1 MSMPL
6 RLVGF
11 IATITIYSI
20 IFIANIHSNLDISS
34 VKDISDGPLRLPPP
48 HVEENY
54 DISKL
59 RIIAFPHGT
68 FYFGSDSQQAKI
80 PKSDAFDPS
89 ASWTPLQRELLND
102 ADINIEVEKKR
113 CASYNFGF
121 PSNATLPLKR
131 RRLFYG
137 AMISGDSAEVLKA
150 TSTEQYN
157 IYHTVSLIESNST
170 HNLSPKKWR
179 FFGSENATKELHWL
193 YQLYGPNTKVS
204 MDYYVTSLSS
214 VNDPMYLDYYQREG
228 IAFRWK
234 LNGMRPDDIAIV
246 GDLDETYSRD
256 FLRALQICDVP
267 QFRPGQTCRGPKVIA
282 STLMF
287 ESSPE
292 CAWKERRWYHPG

>member
-1 MSMPL
+1 M
-6 RLVGF
+6 
-11 IATITIYSI
+11 
-20 IFIANIHSNLDISS
+20 ANVRSNLDSS
-34 VKDISDGPLRLPPP
+34 VKVTAGPLHLPP
-48 HVEENY
+48 HVDENY
-54 DISKL
+54 DMNKL
-59 RIIAFPHGT
+59 RSTSLPHGI
-68 FYFGSDSQQAKI
+68 FFFGSDSHQAKI
-80 PKSDAFDPS
+80 PESDTFDPS
-89 ASWTPLQRELLND
+89 ASLTPLQRKLLD
-102 ADINIEVEKKR
+102 DGSDIIDVEAEKKR
-113 CASYNFGF
+113 CASYNFDF

-137 AMISGDSAEVLKA
+137 AMISGDSAEVIKA

-170 HNLSPKKWR
+170 HNLSPKNWR

-193 YQLYGPNTKVS
+193 YQLYGPKTKVS

-214 VNDPMYLDYYQREG
+214 VDDPMYLDYYQREG
-228 IAFRWK
+228 IAYRWK

-256 FLRALQICDVP
+256 FLRALQICDIP
-267 QFRPGQTCRGPKVIA
+267 QFRPGQTCRGPKLIA